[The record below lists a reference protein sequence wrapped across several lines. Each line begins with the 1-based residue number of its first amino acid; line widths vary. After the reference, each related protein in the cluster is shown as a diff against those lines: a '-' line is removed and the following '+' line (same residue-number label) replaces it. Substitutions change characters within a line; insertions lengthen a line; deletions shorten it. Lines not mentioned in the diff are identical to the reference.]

1 MFQLLAVSVLYVYV
15 TIKINEQV
23 LFSAE
28 KFEAA
33 LHVVYT
39 AKEIEAMERTILECL
54 AWKVS
59 TPTAL
64 EVGYTVLKLM
74 TPQVQDVCDV
84 NNELKGSSMENLGF

>member
-1 MFQLLAVSVLYVYV
+1 MFQLLAVSALYV
-15 TIKINEQV
+15 TIKINKQV

-33 LHVVYT
+33 FHGVYT

-74 TPQVQDVCDV
+74 TPQACPKCKMSVT
-84 NNELKGSSMENLGF
+84 